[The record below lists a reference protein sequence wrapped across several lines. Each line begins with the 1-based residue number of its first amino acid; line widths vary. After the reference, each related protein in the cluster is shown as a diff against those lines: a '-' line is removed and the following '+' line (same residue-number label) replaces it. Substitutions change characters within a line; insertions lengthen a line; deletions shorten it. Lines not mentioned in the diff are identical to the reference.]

1 MAAVAAPRLLSRER
15 GPVMAPGS
23 EEMEATAPLPPG
35 HTGRVAL
42 PFFPVMDG
50 LGGGGLF
57 ALYPLPARRVVPP
70 TRSSARLVR
79 PVPAPGCRPATRAG
93 CRGDPLCPFHLDRF
107 WASCLSKR
115 AVFCRSSAGGLIGR
129 VGPSMKDF
137 KRREDPQKSTILSR
151 TAAVF
156 ELPIR
161 SGRNTPHPQ
170 LKPPFLRPHSPLHP
184 RPVPHLGRWL
194 GIGGCWRGGGWW
206 GVGWWRKPENRPLWH
221 VGDWGFRVKEDE

>member
-1 MAAVAAPRLLSRER
+1 MRMHS
-15 GPVMAPGS
+15 
-23 EEMEATAPLPPG
+23 
-35 HTGRVAL
+35 VAL
-42 PFFPVMDG
+42 CRCTEPRFTEAGGYRLAPPNPRPHFFVFP
-50 LGGGGLF
+50 L
-57 ALYPLPARRVVPP
+57 LPAVVVSRADVRVL
-70 TRSSARLVR
+70 T
-79 PVPAPGCRPATRAG
+79 T
-93 CRGDPLCPFHLDRF
+93 DREF

-129 VGPSMKDF
+129 VGPSMAVVFFIGLMHVCGFVSFSPLRKDF